1 MNDGAHS
8 PVPEVN
14 SKISITSSRLAKVHL
29 LQSQPQSDNLTAD
42 GLDNNVGH
50 KATGKRTR
58 AQTAPKALVNGLNP
72 SPHQPPRQSDSANL
86 GIQRANQTSAA
97 QVQGRTPSSRTTR
110 VMDPA
115 APDRKRPKRTSEQ
128 VATDKAIHEQLML
141 ELEDLE
147 HKKKL
152 LIAEMEIDQEVNDEL
167 EEAEALRKPS
177 DRQSMGTSNDR
188 YSDRSD
194 DEDAA
199 DLSET
204 PKPKKARKTKKERRD
219 AFDVETERMRAKVIA
234 KRSESGQPPISGFV
248 ANWRDKVRTP
258 IKSKPTAVK
267 PLAYQPGGLDD
278 VDGFDAP
285 SHKYGQKGLG
295 QSRGRMNKEVLFVE
309 SDEEALVSSS
319 QSHRKPAAQRPLKT
333 QTPQVSR
340 APALPP
346 PNLNDDGVVLVATS
360 SDGGQALPED
370 LQTTWARSILPTL
383 YHALFCADDPFTF
396 VTKGDQFVQTIQ
408 YAVNL
413 VHKPGAYTVS
423 CTICNRAYD
432 RLCEKRGH
440 FASTALGIVKKFFK
454 DTMSNDEDRVAV
466 YAQWAL
472 RTDGPAMYKTPTPM
486 DSAAEGEEDYIEPQG
501 AYESQFIIDTLASL
515 LKPIKKSNDNFGY
528 PKSAVALA
536 AAGVELAF
544 SLHESGVF
552 DEKAKEDFSYENVSP
567 IVTEH
572 LENIAQF
579 SDRRWSRVLAA
590 TGFAAAK
597 PRRPESHPS
606 SLQRGRR
613 NLNVS
618 SSPTRGED

>member
-8 PVPEVN
+8 PVPE
-14 SKISITSSRLAKVHL
+14 
-29 LQSQPQSDNLTAD
+29 SQPQSDNPTAG

-50 KATGKRTR
+50 KATGKRAR

-72 SPHQPPRQSDSANL
+72 SRISHPVNPIQPILASSETTRHQPPRSKV
-86 GIQRANQTSAA
+86 G
-97 QVQGRTPSSRTTR
+97 TPSSRTTR

-177 DRQSMGTSNDR
+177 DRQSMGTSSDR
-188 YSDRSD
+188 YSDRSGG
-194 DEDAA
+194 EDAA

-219 AFDVETERMRAKVIA
+219 AFDEETERMRAKVIA

-278 VDGFDAP
+278 VDGFD
-285 SHKYGQKGLG
+285 
-295 QSRGRMNKEVLFVE
+295 EVLFVE

-319 QSHRKPAAQRPLKT
+319 QSHRKPAAQHPLKT

-413 VHKPGAYTVS
+413 IHKPGAYTVS
-423 CTICNRAYD
+423 CRDTICNRAYD

-454 DTMSNDEDRVAV
+454 DTMSNNEDRVAV

-515 LKPIKKSNDNFGY
+515 LKPIKSR
-528 PKSAVALA
+528 ATTLA
-536 AAGVELAF
+536 IQSQPRD
-544 SLHESGVF
+544 SL
-552 DEKAKEDFSYENVSP
+552 
-567 IVTEH
+567 
-572 LENIAQF
+572 L
-579 SDRRWSRVLAA
+579 
-590 TGFAAAK
+590 
-597 PRRPESHPS
+597 PE
-606 SLQRGRR
+606 
-613 NLNVS
+613 
-618 SSPTRGED
+618 